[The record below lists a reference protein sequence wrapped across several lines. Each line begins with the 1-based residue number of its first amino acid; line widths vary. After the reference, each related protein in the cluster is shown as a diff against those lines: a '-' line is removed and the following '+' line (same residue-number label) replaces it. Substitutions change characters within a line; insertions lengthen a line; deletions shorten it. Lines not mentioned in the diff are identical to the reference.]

1 MKLCLYSIWPFVIR
15 NGDYSCQKCV
25 ICEEMFASAGLKPR
39 LETEW
44 GKRNKLADSAT
55 SATDMI
61 TRKEGTAASGLIP
74 VGAFRLQTK
83 QNN

>member
-1 MKLCLYSIWPFVIR
+1 
-15 NGDYSCQKCV
+15 
-25 ICEEMFASAGLKPR
+25 MFASAGLKPR

-55 SATDMI
+55 STTDMI
-61 TRKEGTAASGLIP
+61 TRREGTAASGLIP